1 MVQMWDSTFNYPA
14 SESASIVS
22 NKGMNGRQ
30 SMFFSANYPFRPT
43 YTKNKRMSG
52 VNQKVDPGLSTTL
65 NMKNHNSSTHRMVS
79 MIPLTKKEETHEK
92 LQDPNPEHNTNK
104 VKYYT
109 FRIQQSLWDFGGNV
123 GLAWALPYHQYLDT
137 DGNVLPPDSGGGSWV
152 ASVPGPPIT
161 GNIGDIICV
170 TIQNRISNEDEHFVE
185 ALQDRTIVHW
195 HGIEIANCYDGTPVT
210 QTPIEAGA
218 DFTYRFQM
226 VRSGVFWYHS
236 HWNSMIQNPGGATG
250 VIICNDYTSDILRS
264 QHIIPHKDR
273 TFVVSLSD
281 MSFQND
287 RGGATKNNYVPIEY
301 ITTTVPPIG
310 QYNAKDLYIRDIM
323 NVSGGHF
330 NQNFGDVM
338 LINGKHNVPYNS
350 PGNTQEFW
358 KKKKIRN
365 QIEPIVVQSG
375 ESMAFYLVNNGI
387 HRFYK
392 IHLEYKTSVN
402 GEWIRSENL
411 FIIGGEGGLLD
422 KARQATGTFGDW
434 KQKGIRQRYDDQGL
448 QSIQTTSEL
457 STGEFILP
465 TAARQFVA
473 FHIESGWTSVALVA
487 CGFSIADFNN
497 LSTDEDPNN
506 MIIAIF
512 EVGTDQADPNYELAS
527 NIVNGILLRTN
538 PVLGKNKTPLKD
550 LRNAN
555 VTNSFTGT
563 TAELEAAGVPVPSS
577 GNEIMSDYTITLD
590 GVNNF
595 KNLPTDT
602 AFNGPG
608 QNGTIVRH
616 NDKGPFQDTYN
627 NTRYVRVGDII
638 EWTVETTTS
647 LADHPWH
654 MHGFSFQPIKME
666 LKQADGTYITLYEWD
681 YVEYLDVI
689 YVPVYH
695 RVTYRF
701 VVEDRPFIDSNNKL
715 FPNGSI
721 GRWLAHCHVF
731 KHAKKGMM
739 MEFIV
744 VDENNS
750 LQKRRFPEDN
760 K

>member
-1 MVQMWDSTFNYPA
+1 MVFGQKSL
-14 SESASIVS
+14 
-22 NKGMNGRQ
+22 
-30 SMFFSANYPFRPT
+30 FFSANYPFRPT

-52 VNQKVDPGLSTTL
+52 VNQKVDPGLSSVL

-79 MIPLTKKEETHEK
+79 MMREN
-92 LQDPNPEHNTNK
+92 LQDPEPEPEHNTNK

-109 FRIQQSLWDFGGNV
+109 LRIQQSLWDFGGNV
-123 GLAWALPYHQYLDT
+123 GEAWALPYHQYLDT
-137 DGNVLPPDSGGGSWV
+137 DGNVLPPDSVGGSWV
-152 ASVPGPPIT
+152 ASVPGPIIT
-161 GNIGDIICV
+161 GDIGDIICV
-170 TIQNRISNEDEHFVE
+170 TIQNRISNEDKHFVE
-185 ALQDRTIVHW
+185 ALQDRTLVHW
-195 HGIEIANCYDGTPVT
+195 HGIEISNCYDGTPVT
-210 QTPIEAGA
+210 QTPIEAGT
-218 DFTYRFQM
+218 DFTYRFQI

-236 HWNSMIQNPGGATG
+236 HWNSMIQNPLGANG
-250 VIICNDYTSDILRS
+250 VVICNDYTSDILRS
-264 QHIIPHKDR
+264 RHIIPHKDR

-281 MSFQND
+281 MSFQNN
-287 RGGATKNNYVPIEY
+287 REGPTNNNYVPIED
-301 ITTTVPPIG
+301 ITTTVPPPIG

-323 NVSGGHF
+323 NVIHF
-330 NQNFGDVM
+330 NENFGDVI

-350 PGNTQEFW
+350 PGNTQEVW
-358 KKKKIRN
+358 KKKIRK
-365 QIEPIVVQSG
+365 QTEPIVVQSG
-375 ESMAFYLVNNGI
+375 ESMAFYLVNNGMY
-387 HRFYK
+387 RFYK

-487 CGFSIADFNN
+487 SGFSIADFNN
-497 LSTDEDPNN
+497 WSTDEDPNN

-527 NIVNGILLRTN
+527 NIVNGTLLRTN

-550 LRNAN
+550 LRKEI
-555 VTNSFTGT
+555 VTTSFSGT
-563 TAELEAAGVPVPSS
+563 IAELNAAGVQVPSS
-577 GNEIMSDYTITLD
+577 GKEIMQDYNITLD
-590 GVNNF
+590 FVFDF
-595 KNLPTDT
+595 KNVPTDT
-602 AFNGPG
+602 AS
-608 QNGTIVRH
+608 NGTGINGAIVH
-616 NDKGPFQDTYN
+616 FNDKGPFQDTYN
-627 NTRYVRVGDII
+627 NTRYVRVGEII
-638 EWTVETTTS
+638 EWTVETTTF
-647 LADHPWH
+647 LVDHPWH

-666 LKQADGTYITLYEWD
+666 MKQADGTYITLYEWD
-681 YVEYLDVI
+681 YVEYLDII
-689 YVPVYH
+689 YVPAFY

-715 FPNGSI
+715 FPGGVF
-721 GRWLAHCHVF
+721 GRWLAHCHMF
-731 KHAKKGMM
+731 KHAHTGMM

>member
-1 MVQMWDSTFNYPA
+1 MVFGQKSL
-14 SESASIVS
+14 
-22 NKGMNGRQ
+22 
-30 SMFFSANYPFRPT
+30 FFSANYPFRPT
-43 YTKNKRMSG
+43 YTKNKRMCG
-52 VNQKVDPGLSTTL
+52 VNQKVAPGLSTTL

-79 MIPLTKKEETHEK
+79 MMREN
-92 LQDPNPEHNTNK
+92 LQDPEPEPEHNTNK

-123 GLAWALPYHQYLDT
+123 GPAWALPYHQYLDT
-137 DGNVLPPDSGGGSWV
+137 DGNVLPPDSLGGSWV
-152 ASVPGPPIT
+152 ASVPGPMIT

-185 ALQDRTIVHW
+185 ALQGSTIVHW
-195 HGIEIANCYDGTPVT
+195 HGIELANCYDGTPVT
-210 QTPIEAGA
+210 QTPIEAGT
-218 DFTYRFQM
+218 DFTYRFQI
-226 VRSGVFWYHS
+226 VRTGVFWYHS
-236 HWNSMIQNPGGATG
+236 HWNSMIQNPLGANG
-250 VIICNDYTSDILRS
+250 VVIGDDNTSAILRS

-281 MSFQND
+281 MSFQNN
-287 RGGATKNNYVPIEY
+287 REGATKNNYVPIED
-301 ITTTVPPIG
+301 ITTTVPPPIG

-323 NVSGGHF
+323 KVRGDQF

-358 KKKKIRN
+358 KKGVRN
-365 QIEPIVVQSG
+365 QTEPIVVQSG
-375 ESMAFYLVNNGI
+375 ESMAFYITNNGL

-402 GEWIRSENL
+402 GAWIRSENL

-457 STGEFILP
+457 STGEFLLP
-465 TAARQFVA
+465 TSARQFVA
-473 FHIESGWTSVALVA
+473 FHIESGWTSIALVA
-487 CGFSIADFNN
+487 SGFSIANPATW
-497 LSTDEDPNN
+497 STDEDPNN

-512 EVGTDQADPNYELAS
+512 EVGTDQSDPNYELAS

-550 LRNAN
+550 LRNAI
-555 VTNSFTGT
+555 VTTSFSGT
-563 TAELEAAGVPVPSS
+563 TAELKAAGVQVPSS
-577 GNEIMSDYTITLD
+577 GKEIMPDYTITLD
-590 GVNNF
+590 HAFDF

-602 AFNGPG
+602 ASNGPA
-608 QNGTIVRH
+608 QNGTIVH
-616 NDKGPFQDTYN
+616 FNSKGHSQDTYN

-638 EWTVETTTS
+638 EWTVETITPHV
-647 LADHPWH
+647 DHPWH
-654 MHGFSFQPIKME
+654 MHGFSVQPIKME

-689 YVPVYH
+689 YVSAFH

-715 FPNGSI
+715 FPNGVF
-721 GRWLAHCHVF
+721 GRWLAHCHIF
-731 KHAKKGMM
+731 KHAHKGMM